1 MTATLVVIITIISD
15 QLMWLLLLVTY
26 YASRL
31 IDLALYSST
40 GNPKVI
46 WEELRRHLTWQRITT
61 PQSPHWLQWDAPYL
75 PQKTAPFPSTISTS
89 SNTPIPGLTPLTTP
103 NGNQI
108 QSVIFPRYTLRTHRE
123 MGLTISLYQHLLT
136 LYWLYSDAANADV
149 SLPFRL
155 YI

>member
-75 PQKTAPFPSTISTS
+75 SQKNSPFPIDD
-89 SNTPIPGLTPLTTP
+89 LH
-103 NGNQI
+103 
-108 QSVIFPRYTLRTHRE
+108 VI
-123 MGLTISLYQHLLT
+123 
-136 LYWLYSDAANADV
+136 
-149 SLPFRL
+149 
-155 YI
+155 